1 MDNGSKKLDY
11 DILSLCRHKAELPLY
26 FFCVVLNITVICLV
40 IVSFFVVENPNI
52 AYYIA
57 FLYLFINLYISMGST
72 FSSTRL
78 YSVEIGENQ
87 FSDIYEVALRYA
99 DVLNLRNVPKIYVK
113 QNGGIINAF
122 ASYFLFRNYI
132 LINADI
138 FEVAYLKNKDINAVS
153 FVLAH
158 EMAHIAYNHT
168 RFWYN
173 AGILVSKYV
182 PMLYPALSRARE
194 YSCDNVAKTL
204 CPEGIDGI
212 FVILLGKHL
221 YKNVNIDEY
230 LNQARKTHGWFL
242 FYKNAFSM
250 HPVPVFRIRSLYGCI
265 RPRLF

>member
-1 MDNGSKKLDY
+1 MSNKSKELDY
-11 DILSLCRHKAELPLY
+11 DILPLCRHRAELPLY
-26 FFCVVLNITVICLV
+26 FICVIINIAFFSLVVL
-40 IVSFFVVENPNI
+40 SFFIVENINI

-57 FLYLFINLYISMGST
+57 FLYLFVNLFVSMGST

-78 YSVEIGENQ
+78 YSVEIGKNQ
-87 FSDIYEVALRYA
+87 FSDIYNVACRYA
-99 DVLNLRNVPKIYVK
+99 DMLNLKNVPKIYVK
-113 QNGGIINAF
+113 QNGGVINAF
-122 ASYFLFRNYI
+122 ASYYLFRNYI

-168 RFWYN
+168 KFWYN
-173 AGILVSKYV
+173 AGILLSKYV
-182 PMLYPALSRARE
+182 PILYPALSRARE

-204 CPEGIDGI
+204 CPEGIYGI
-212 FVILLGKHL
+212 FIIILGKHL

-230 LNQARKTHGWFL
+230 LIQARKTHGWFL
-242 FYKNAFSM
+242 FYKNAVSM
-250 HPVPVFRIRSLYGCI
+250 HPVPVFRVRSLYGLT